1 MLCMNIKELTK
12 GMLTVRQVAELCSL
26 SVQAIYKWEKSGRVP
41 AEYCRI
47 IEKATNGQVTRYE
60 LRPDV
65 FGEKIEE
72 AA

>member
-1 MLCMNIKELTK
+1 MDIVELTK
-12 GMLTVRQVAELCSL
+12 GLLTVRQVAGLCGL
-26 SVQAIYKWEKSGRVP
+26 SVQAIYKWEKSGRIP
-41 AEYCRI
+41 AEYCRTL
-47 IEKATNGQVTRYE
+47 ERATNGQVTRYE